1 MTVKII
7 KRKAMPRIMMKP
19 IGPHV
24 SALAKGNHVFIPKM
38 EAINIGTVNTIVIE
52 VKNFMTLFRL
62 LLIIEAKASNVPVK
76 MLL

>member
-1 MTVKII
+1 MLRMTT
-7 KRKAMPRIMMKP
+7 KP

-24 SALAKGNHVFIPKM
+24 SALAKGNQVFIPKI
-38 EAINIGTVNTIVIE
+38 EAINIGTVNTIVID